1 MRYQSTVIRFKDY
14 LKAATPPVPANS
26 NEEVT
31 CNWRILSQ
39 QLLEQ
44 WDRISKAELEA
55 TGHNRRRIASLIQRK
70 YGVPV
75 TMAENYLRNFER
87 TLPMLE
93 ESA

>member
-1 MRYQSTVIRFKDY
+1 MGYRSNAVRFKDY
-14 LKAATPPVPANS
+14 LTIATPPVAANN
-26 NEEVT
+26 NEMIS
-31 CNWRILSQ
+31 CNWSVLSQ

-44 WDRISKAELEA
+44 WERITKPELEA

-75 TMAENYLRNFER
+75 SMAENYLRNFER

-93 ESA
+93 ESI